1 MGTWGERKCK
11 LTHTP
16 GVGVVWGSGL
26 GSCIGPG
33 PHTLIPTKTLSF
45 VSVRLGVPVL
55 VMFRPG
61 LAWKPGLWPGF
72 SWLWL
77 CDIMGQAIGH
87 GFGLFMAWLGLGHGF
102 LTNRCSM
109 LVCAWTTCA

>member
-1 MGTWGERKCK
+1 M
-11 LTHTP
+11 L
-16 GVGVVWGSGL
+16 
-26 GSCIGPG
+26 
-33 PHTLIPTKTLSF
+33 LIEHKKSF
-45 VSVRLGVPVL
+45 GMVAGDTTAENPLL

-109 LVCAWTTCA
+109 LMCAWTTCA